1 MGALNKILYGEA
13 LPQVPRFFLNFN
25 RFGHSNLQEIYSSS
39 ILPFPDEEGIG
50 CVLLPFADFVAGS
63 PEVGGFLSV
72 FSFSLESEAAAFEGL
87 EDLLGVALF
96 PSDPPNRSDSISSRP

>member
-1 MGALNKILYGEA
+1 MLPGGSAPSSKI
-13 LPQVPRFFLNFN
+13 FFLNVN
-25 RFGHSNLQEIYSSS
+25 RFGHSNLQEIHRSS
-39 ILPFPDEEGIG
+39 ILPFADEEGVG
-50 CVLLPFADFVAGS
+50 CALLLFVDFTAGS
-63 PEVGGFLSV
+63 TEVGGFLSV